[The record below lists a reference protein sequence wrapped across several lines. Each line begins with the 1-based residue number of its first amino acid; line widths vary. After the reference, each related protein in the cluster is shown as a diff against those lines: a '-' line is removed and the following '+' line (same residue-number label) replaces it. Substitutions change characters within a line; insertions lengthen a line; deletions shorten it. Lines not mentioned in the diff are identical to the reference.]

1 LRIPIIGSRQPYF
14 PKLEV
19 SIAFPLHI
27 TILPQILPPILA
39 FCLFH
44 LFGTILHHTFLTPYN
59 SYMHKFLPFH
69 MLDTPTLFWFPFFAK
84 CLLELS
90 LRKWFFSKFFFDR
103 DYPTLHGTSV
113 MDYLFDEEEQE
124 SRTTLPQGGGDDVAP
139 VTDVA
144 TPRPSSATPPIVDAT
159 PWPKS
164 PPSGPSTLT
173 HATRDKV
180 NSFLSILD
188 LVDTL
193 NGMLPHVDMLYV
205 IRYKSHRGPERRNT
219 HGARKRGK
227 GRGAIHHGA
236 RKREE
241 EEKKKKKEERGEEG
255 WPAQNPVGPAP
266 RPDCP
271 VAARSTGPRTGPPGP
286 RPGLTGPKPDPTGMT
301 PQAA

>member
-1 LRIPIIGSRQPYF
+1 LVPI
-14 PKLEV
+14 
-19 SIAFPLHI
+19 
-27 TILPQILPPILA
+27 
-39 FCLFH
+39 
-44 LFGTILHHTFLTPYN
+44 
-59 SYMHKFLPFH
+59 
-69 MLDTPTLFWFPFFAK
+69 FAK

-103 DYPTLHGTSV
+103 DYPTLHGTTV

-164 PPSGPSTLT
+164 PPSGPSTLN

-241 EEKKKKKEERGEEG
+241 EEKKKKKKKERGEEG